1 MHTLGVLA
9 VVYTV
14 VFGLRA
20 SSLALCDGSWG
31 EGCMEDI
38 AGTCSGEGEVEP
50 WMALLYV
57 VGLCGL
63 LGTQT
68 VAAGM
73 CYHLYAGSWPSGI
86 KVVDE
91 VRLQAAPKEE
101 TKPTPHIPANR
112 PAEEPIKVVT
122 LRDPNVQR
130 ILQPANPK
138 PRDSPKAAQPTS
150 YISTRQVPEAGS
162 IINPNGEY

>member
-1 MHTLGVLA
+1 
-9 VVYTV
+9 
-14 VFGLRA
+14 
-20 SSLALCDGSWG
+20 
-31 EGCMEDI
+31 MEDI